1 MRAVD
6 AIHGK
11 KSSRDFNAE
20 KSVADL
26 LQQEQIKNS
35 FQEAILFKAQELKQL
50 KEEEEVKT
58 MKKTIFF
65 DPNLTLN
72 DNKDWLKNTKTFYFE
87 KRAQELS
94 PLQKLVEIT
103 RYSKGLNKS
112 QRKFLEL
119 QNALTPDTHI
129 QENYS

>member
-65 DPNLTLN
+65 DPNLT
-72 DNKDWLKNTKTFYFE
+72 
-87 KRAQELS
+87 
-94 PLQKLVEIT
+94 
-103 RYSKGLNKS
+103 
-112 QRKFLEL
+112 
-119 QNALTPDTHI
+119 PDTHI
-129 QENYS
+129 QENYT